1 MNNKMLLASL
11 FTGAILLSGC
21 GENVKQVPVDELLSG
36 ASLTE
41 DQLHASIIG
50 NTFSAHVKSGPKA
63 GRYTF
68 EYKANGE
75 LTINQKHIR
84 QWSITDGALCVE
96 SCAKYYQ
103 GAENTLLGVQ
113 DGKILVAL
121 SPK

>member
-1 MNNKMLLASL
+1 MNGTILLVSL

-21 GENVKQVPVDELLSG
+21 GKNAKQVPVDRLLSG

-41 DQLHASIIG
+41 NQLHASIIG
-50 NTFSAHVKSGPKA
+50 NTFSANIKSGPKA

-84 QWSITDGALCVE
+84 HWSIADGTLCSE